1 MIDKYRTI
9 IGKQGAFSD
18 ILDKVIYTYN
28 NQVHRTIK
36 ATPNDMFKNID
47 KQNFNFEKDKQYN
60 RNIISKSN
68 ISIGAEARIL
78 ESKGQLEK
86 GSQKFSVD
94 LYKLVGRE
102 GNRFMVENSDGEK
115 LRRRLKPAELQVVKT
130 VEGKID
136 KNIIKEQAAEKK
148 QRQTINKLVRNA
160 EMTKQEALKAVE
172 DLKTNDEPMKKR
184 ERKQIDYV
192 KLSATVRREPKTKK

>member
-1 MIDKYRTI
+1 
-9 IGKQGAFSD
+9 
-18 ILDKVIYTYN
+18 
-28 NQVHRTIK
+28 
-36 ATPNDMFKNID
+36 MFNNID

-94 LYKLVGRE
+94 LYKLIGRE

-115 LRRRLKPAELQVVKT
+115 LRRRLKPAELQVVKN
-130 VEGKID
+130 VESKID

-172 DLKTNDEPMKKR
+172 DLKTNDESMKKR